1 MLRGTTLLALA
12 WFLSGCGGGGA
23 PPPDEPP
30 TAFLLTPI
38 GALPIPLGTTVEIDF
53 AVGDPE
59 EQASYVVLV
68 DGTEIAA
75 GSFDGPRRVAWD
87 TSGFAP
93 GAHTLTLRATD
104 AESVAEDQVDVVL
117 DAPPTAEVVAPLADR
132 LASLVEEAPVVP
144 VRVRAGDR
152 EGAVSLDVVLE
163 DGDVVLPLASG
174 LSTGDHTLGWKTAG
188 ARAGTYT
195 VVATVDDGVNPPVTA
210 RSTGVI
216 RVMSPDGMALLGAGK
231 KTVFDRVVYPDGSA
245 LVVGEYSQ
253 GEAVFA
259 PGTSEE
265 TTLPFANDARP
276 FLARLA
282 PDGRLERVH
291 RPFSAT
297 SPRAR
302 ALAALDGGEYLL
314 GGSFGNTGVFLIGTG
329 PSQLWYEA
337 ENNGSEALQARY
349 GADGGILEVR
359 AWTGEWSNEVY
370 GLAERT
376 DGAIAMGGYFNLEM
390 VFASGTLHASD
401 EHDAYVAVHDADGDL
416 LWVRQIDGPG
426 WEEIH
431 RIAALPDR
439 GIVTMGWFTSD
450 KIDLGDGHTASS
462 DGFGV
467 FLTRHDET
475 GRVTWS
481 AVASASSG
489 NIPGDLATWPDGS
502 IVATGHYYWG
512 NLTLEGTVLP
522 EPSGGSDAWIARWR
536 PDGTPAF
543 VRRLGARS
551 AGSTR
556 ITATYADGSFV
567 VEGDLKSGGV
577 VDGIPLAPGPTG
589 RFAARFAPDGSILWV
604 SAP

>member
-1 MLRGTTLLALA
+1 MLRGAALLALA
-12 WFLSGCGGGGA
+12 WFLYGCGGGTA

-30 TAFLLTPI
+30 TVLWLTPI
-38 GALPIPLGTTVEIDF
+38 DVAPIPLGATVGIDF
-53 AVGDPE
+53 ALDDPE

-68 DGTEIAA
+68 DGIEIAA
-75 GSFDGPRRVAWD
+75 GAFDGPRRVAWD

-104 AESVAEDQVDVVL
+104 AASVAEDSVDVVL
-117 DAPPTAEVVAPLADR
+117 DEPPTAEVVAPLADR
-132 LASLVEEAPVVP
+132 IALLVETAPVVEI
-144 VRVRAGDR
+144 RVRAGDR

-163 DGDVVLPLASG
+163 DGDVALPLASG
-174 LSTGDHTLGWKTAG
+174 LSTGDHTFAWETAG

-195 VVATVDDGVNPPVTA
+195 VVATVDDGVNPPTTA

-216 RVMSPDGMALLGAGK
+216 RVMSPDGMALHGAGK
-231 KTVFDRVVYPDGSA
+231 KTVFDRVVYPDGSV

-253 GEAVFA
+253 GAAVFA
-259 PGTSEE
+259 PGTNEE
-265 TTLPFANDARP
+265 TRLQFSNDKRP
-276 FLARLA
+276 FLARFA
-282 PDGRLERVH
+282 PDLRLERVR
-291 RPFSAT
+291 RPFGGT

-302 ALAALDGGEYLL
+302 ALVALDGGEYLL

-349 GADGGILEVR
+349 GADDGILEVR
-359 AWTGEWSNEVY
+359 VWTGEWINEVY

-376 DGAIAMGGYFNLEM
+376 DGAIAMGGFFNLEM
-390 VFASGTLHASD
+390 VFASGTLQASD
-401 EHDAYVAVHDADGDL
+401 DHDAYVAVHDADGDL

-426 WEEIH
+426 WQEIH
-431 RIAALPDR
+431 RIAALPNR
-439 GIVTMGWFTSD
+439 EIVTMGWFTSD
-450 KIDLGDGHTASS
+450 TVELGDGHTAAS

-467 FLTRHDET
+467 FLTRHDEN
-475 GRVTWS
+475 GEVTWS
-481 AVASASSG
+481 AVASSSYG
-489 NIPGDLATWPDGS
+489 NITGDLATWPDGS

-512 NLTLEGTVLP
+512 DLTLEGVVLP

-567 VEGDLKSGGV
+567 VEGDLNLPGE
-577 VDGIPLAPGPTG
+577 VDGIPLTPGPTG
-589 RFAARFAPDGSILWV
+589 RFAARFAPDGSILWA